1 MMNARQAIKLA
12 IEAGDQVSLPYLE
25 DLSDADLL
33 RRPCPG
39 CNHINWQI
47 GHLIVAENNMMNK
60 TVPGSVPQLP
70 AGFAEK
76 YTKETATS
84 DDAAKF
90 FKKDELLKIH
100 KQQRA
105 ATLAALDKL
114 TDDKLDASTGM
125 DFAPTVGSVFSLQ
138 GSHWLMHAG
147 QWVVVR
153 RQLGRKPLF

>member
-1 MMNARQAIKLA
+1 MNARQAIKLA
-12 IEAGDQVSLPYLE
+12 VDMGDMVSLPYVE
-25 DLSDADLL
+25 DLNDADLL

-47 GHLIVAENNMMNK
+47 GHLIVSENQMVNQA
-60 TVPGSVPQLP
+60 VPGSMPALP

-76 YTKETATS
+76 YSKETATS
-84 DDAAKF
+84 DDASKF
-90 FKKDELLKIH
+90 AKKDELLATH

-105 ATLAALDKL
+105 ASLAALEKL
-114 TDDKLDASTGM
+114 SDDKLDSSTGF
-125 DFAPTVGSVFSLQ
+125 DYAPTFGSLFSLL

>member
-1 MMNARQAIKLA
+1 MKAKEAIKMA
-12 IEAGDQVSLPYLE
+12 IEMGDMVSLPYLE
-25 DLSDADLL
+25 DLNDSELM

-47 GHLIVAENNMMNK
+47 GHLIASENHLLNQV
-60 TVPGSVPQLP
+60 VPGSLPPLP

-76 YTKETATS
+76 YSKETAAS
-84 DDAAKF
+84 DDASKF
-90 FKKDELLKIH
+90 SKKDELLTIH

-114 TDDKLDASTGM
+114 TDDKLDAATGL
-125 DFAPTVGSVFSLQ
+125 DYAPTLGSALSLQ

>member
-1 MMNARQAIKLA
+1 MKAKEAIKMA
-12 IEAGDQVSLPYLE
+12 IEMGDMVSLPYLE
-25 DLSDADLL
+25 DLNDSELM

-47 GHLIVAENNMMNK
+47 GHLIASENHMLNQ
-60 TVPGSVPQLP
+60 VLPGSLPPLP
-70 AGFAEK
+70 AGLAEK
-76 YTKETATS
+76 YSKDTASS
-84 DDAAKF
+84 DDASKF
-90 FKKDELLKIH
+90 SKKDELLNIH

-105 ATLAALDKL
+105 ATLVALDKL
-114 TDDKLDASTGM
+114 TDDKLDAATGL
-125 DFAPTVGSVFSLQ
+125 DYAPTIGSVMTMQ